1 MRHAR
6 SCTRTCT
13 STDLLLIGA
22 ALLLLGGACGT
33 RVGKQPGQ
41 KPDTGCATAVA
52 TAVGRFCEQDADC
65 GPGMR
70 CFNEHE
76 GSARVPDGYCMLA
89 HMACMKDVPCPEGTL
104 CSPLPW
110 AQIPGVCLLACNDQN
125 DCREGYRC
133 AVVELFPGEP
143 DSPKSPGKVCWTDE

>member
-1 MRHAR
+1 MKRER

-13 STDLLLIGA
+13 SIDLVLVGA
-22 ALLLLGGACGT
+22 ALLLMGGACGAGA
-33 RVGKQPGQ
+33 GKTPDK
-41 KPDTGCATAVA
+41 KPAAATE
-52 TAVGRFCEQDADC
+52 TAVGRLCDKDEDC

-70 CFNEHE
+70 CFNEHS
-76 GSARVPDGYCMLA
+76 GSAWVPDGYCMLA
-89 HMACMKDVPCPEGTL
+89 DGACMMEEGRCPEGTL

-110 AQIPGVCLLACNDQN
+110 ATIPGVCLLACHDQK

-143 DSPKSPGKVCWTDE
+143 DSPKSPGKVCWTAE